1 MEKAWCLWY
10 FAYIL
15 DMFWIYKIW
24 FYFVQVGLTRRQ
36 VAGLFLV
43 LRRSQDLLQE
53 SDQNEKQRLHKDKK
67 WFGDDPADIK
77 IQLQMQILL
86 ERNLFHL
93 FNIFHPKSAST
104 LWQWVSYQK
113 RDQICQ
119 MPEISH
125 QNIDSIQHRNICV
138 QYFLFFKVNASYIY
152 IPVWFAPLLAVLV
165 VLYILPS
172 LLVLF
177 MFQCSLYCYLSLLI

>member
-1 MEKAWCLWY
+1 MVDIGPYWTKNRHDVHD
-10 FAYIL
+10 IL
-15 DMFWIYKIW
+15 HTYWIFFGFTIFW

-53 SDQNEKQRLHKDKK
+53 SDQNEKQRLLKDRNY
-67 WFGDDPADIK
+67 FGDDPADVK
-77 IQLQMQILL
+77 IQIQMQILL

-125 QNIDSIQHRNICV
+125 PNIDS
-138 QYFLFFKVNASYIY
+138 F
-152 IPVWFAPLLAVLV
+152 
-165 VLYILPS
+165 
-172 LLVLF
+172 
-177 MFQCSLYCYLSLLI
+177 

>member
-1 MEKAWCLWY
+1 MDQEKAWCLWY

-53 SDQNEKQRLHKDKK
+53 SEQNEKQRLHKDKK

-113 RDQICQ
+113 RDQIYQ
-119 MPEISH
+119 MSERSRHWLTEEKRLNSKEAWLGPLIWPTV
-125 QNIDSIQHRNICV
+125 N
-138 QYFLFFKVNASYIY
+138 FLNTKSAS
-152 IPVWFAPLLAVLV
+152 
-165 VLYILPS
+165 
-172 LLVLF
+172 
-177 MFQCSLYCYLSLLI
+177 

>member
-1 MEKAWCLWY
+1 MIC
-10 FAYIL
+10 YIL
-15 DMFWIYKIW
+15 GRTTWPALSKPATTSTKGAIKTITTDSNWLDIGPWWTKKRHDVYDILHTYWIFLGVTIFW

-53 SDQNEKQRLHKDKK
+53 SDQNEKQRLHKDKND
-67 WFGDDPADIK
+67 FGDDPADVK
-77 IQLQMQILL
+77 IQIQMQILL

-125 QNIDSIQHRNICV
+125 PNIDS
-138 QYFLFFKVNASYIY
+138 F
-152 IPVWFAPLLAVLV
+152 
-165 VLYILPS
+165 
-172 LLVLF
+172 
-177 MFQCSLYCYLSLLI
+177 

>member
-1 MEKAWCLWY
+1 MEQEKAWCLWY

-125 QNIDSIQHRNICV
+125 PNIDSIQHRKFVYNIFCFSRLV
-138 QYFLFFKVNASYIY
+138 HQQQYDDEDDFDCSQSVRRFRLGKVDW
-152 IPVWFAPLLAVLV
+152 PRLAKSR
-165 VLYILPS
+165 P
-172 LLVLF
+172 
-177 MFQCSLYCYLSLLI
+177 

>member
-1 MEKAWCLWY
+1 MDQEKAWCLWY

-125 QNIDSIQHRNICV
+125 PNIDSIQHRKFVYNIFC
-138 QYFLFFKVNASYIY
+138 FFKVSASTKIWWWG
-152 IPVWFAPLLAVLV
+152 WFRLQPKCEK
-165 VLYILPS
+165 I
-172 LLVLF
+172 
-177 MFQCSLYCYLSLLI
+177 